1 MSEIMNIGRSGMLAF
16 RTALTVTSEN
26 VANAN
31 TDGYSR
37 RSVVT
42 AEAAGSAGNPF
53 YTSGTGQGVLVSDV
67 RRAFDE
73 LVVGQVRDTGSA
85 VASAITMVPALEQ
98 LENRMLPDAGGVE
111 EMLSGYFEAL
121 EGLAAMPE
129 DQGMRSVVLESGK
142 GLANSIADMATD
154 IRDLGDYLHAQGGQV
169 LERVNGLL
177 QEMDRLQQKMGLSSV
192 PGSDNAVQDRRDK
205 LLSDLSDLVD
215 IRVDYSDLGIATVHL
230 GSAPGGPMLLSVDGP
245 ARLTLNADLS
255 LNVRAAE
262 AGSLSSDAITRSVS
276 GGQLHGLASS
286 LGAINATLS
295 DLNEF
300 AGAIADQMNIIHES
314 SRDGNGAP
322 GVRMFSLNGWDAV
335 PSPHNSGSSLAV
347 ASEIEGETPMSDT
360 IRLVHDGGA
369 GVWNAYDETN
379 TLIGSGTNSLTL
391 SGMTIELTGAAV
403 DGDVIT
409 LEPTHGS
416 AENMRFLLTE
426 PDQIASGGALVVSPS
441 MSNAG
446 TSELTAQP
454 GTETFTSMPTVESLL
469 PTDGSSQGLLSD
481 GVVGMIPAS
490 ATEVTLA
497 SLAGSGT
504 ASDIMIFT
512 REGTQI
518 AGPALSGAAAASLL
532 TTANG
537 FADGAIYDGTMTGA
551 ANNYLGTQL
560 STDGSTAATQWL
572 HLSNLPAEDLIVVAG
587 PGNLEIGG
595 SVTHGNG
602 TEPDDRTVT
611 LNVVDDSTGEVEL
624 LDQATGH
631 RLGGGILDGNGQV
644 EIAGFSLTLSAGY
657 TTGDSFGIEASSS
670 GTGDARGLTAL
681 AALRTRD
688 NASGLGGFHAI
699 LTEIRTE
706 VGGLTAAAQIKQE
719 VAEAQ
724 HESAQAAHQAAAGV
738 DLDTE
743 AANLMKYQQAYQA
756 NARVMTVAQELFST
770 LMNSLR

>member
-1 MSEIMNIGRSGMLAF
+1 M
-16 RTALTVTSEN
+16 T
-26 VANAN
+26 
-31 TDGYSR
+31 
-37 RSVVT
+37 
-42 AEAAGSAGNPF
+42 
-53 YTSGTGQGVLVSDV
+53 
-67 RRAFDE
+67 
-73 LVVGQVRDTGSA
+73 
-85 VASAITMVPALEQ
+85 
-98 LENRMLPDAGGVE
+98 
-111 EMLSGYFEAL
+111 
-121 EGLAAMPE
+121 
-129 DQGMRSVVLESGK
+129 
-142 GLANSIADMATD
+142 
-154 IRDLGDYLHAQGGQV
+154 
-169 LERVNGLL
+169 
-177 QEMDRLQQKMGLSSV
+177 
-192 PGSDNAVQDRRDK
+192 
-205 LLSDLSDLVD
+205 
-215 IRVDYSDLGIATVHL
+215 
-230 GSAPGGPMLLSVDGP
+230 
-245 ARLTLNADLS
+245 
-255 LNVRAAE
+255 
-262 AGSLSSDAITRSVS
+262 
-276 GGQLHGLASS
+276 
-286 LGAINATLS
+286 
-295 DLNEF
+295 
-300 AGAIADQMNIIHES
+300 
-314 SRDGNGAP
+314 
-322 GVRMFSLNGWDAV
+322 
-335 PSPHNSGSSLAV
+335 
-347 ASEIEGETPMSDT
+347 DT

-391 SGMTIELTGAAV
+391 PGMTIDLTGAAV

-441 MSNAG
+441 MSNTG

-497 SLAGSGT
+497 SLAGGGT